1 MVVICNFK
9 SIPHFQAI
17 LPLCFTLYT
26 TQDYAVQCGQ
36 HSFKKGIRIVIGD
49 ILDANEVAELLRI
62 HPRTVIRL
70 AGKGELP
77 GFKVGDQ
84 WRFRREA
91 IEQYIKEQEQR
102 HGDSEKSQ

>member
-1 MVVICNFK
+1 M
-9 SIPHFQAI
+9 
-17 LPLCFTLYT
+17 
-26 TQDYAVQCGQ
+26 
-36 HSFKKGIRIVIGD
+36 IGD
-49 ILDANEVAELLRI
+49 ILDANEVGQLLRV

-91 IEQYIKEQEQR
+91 IEEYIKAQEQR
-102 HGDSEKSQ
+102 HTSPNDKQ